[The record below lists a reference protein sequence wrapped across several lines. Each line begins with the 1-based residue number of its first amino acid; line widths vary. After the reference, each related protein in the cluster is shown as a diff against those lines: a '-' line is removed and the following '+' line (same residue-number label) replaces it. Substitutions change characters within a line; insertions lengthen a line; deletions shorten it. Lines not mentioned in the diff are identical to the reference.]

1 MYSNVAGK
9 HVKHVSLPYEADL
22 VCCSADYVFSS
33 YRYGNPAVHV
43 YSWRGVLIQTLS
55 PQQLGIRRDHKIR
68 VIQCNKDGTVLQL
81 VTRGGRGLH
90 TLRAYKVRCSLMLS
104 YTTHGF
110 IGCSVLGKGG
120 VNNINA
126 IRKA

>member
-1 MYSNVAGK
+1 MYYNVAGK
-9 HVKHVSLPYEADL
+9 HEKHVSLPSKAGL
-22 VCCSADYVFSS
+22 VCCSADYIFSS
-33 YRYGNPAVHV
+33 SQYGNLAVHV

-55 PQQLGIRRDHKIR
+55 HQQLGIRKDHSISA
-68 VIQCNKDGTVLQL
+68 IQCNKDGTVLQL
-81 VTRGGRGLH
+81 AIVTRGGR

-104 YTTHGF
+104 YTMYGF
-110 IGCSVLGKGG
+110 IGCSVLGEDE